1 MNPMRDINKSSGV
14 CEEKVWSGRPSE
26 TEPKLKCGSTGW
38 NGDVVFCGK
47 CEAEWD
53 KKYSNGMPYYPED
66 DYDDGILQ
74 FKKTCKKTCYLL
86 WICYYMYVGLIT
98 KETEMEELREL
109 VVFWGV
115 LVGLWVGF
123 AISLGAV

>member
-66 DYDDGILQ
+66 DYDDG
-74 FKKTCKKTCYLL
+74 LL
-86 WICYYMYVGLIT
+86 
-98 KETEMEELREL
+98 
-109 VVFWGV
+109 
-115 LVGLWVGF
+115 
-123 AISLGAV
+123 